1 MPKKILLVVNPISGD
16 INKDDLIEQVKAS
29 TLVDQ
34 ELLVFKTTGESDGE
48 KIVAEY
54 NKFGPDRILVAG
66 GDGTIKLIAEA
77 LKNDEFSL
85 GILPAGS
92 SNGLATDLNLPID
105 DIEAAIQIAL
115 GEETKSIDA
124 LRINDQLSLHI
135 SDLGVNAELIEKYS
149 ENLIRGKFGY
159 ALNSIPTLIDSNY
172 PFQFTIEA
180 NNKKTTVE
188 AVMLAFANSQQ
199 FGTGALVNPNGKMDD
214 GLFEILIFKKL
225 DVFEIFKTLR
235 QEVELNSEFVEVIA
249 TKHAKVTCSN
259 PVSFQIDG
267 EPCGK
272 LTEVEVDILPNSL
285 TIAVGK

>member
-1 MPKKILLVVNPISGD
+1 MPNKILLVVNPISGD
-16 INKDDLIEQVKAS
+16 KNKDELIEQVKGSIS
-29 TLVDQ
+29 TNQ
-34 ELLVFKTTGESDGE
+34 ELLVFKTTGENDGE
-48 KIVAEY
+48 KVLSEF
-54 NKFGPDRILVAG
+54 KQFKPDRILVAG
-66 GDGTIKLIAEA
+66 GDGTVKLIAEA
-77 LKNDEFSL
+77 LKSYNFSL

-92 SNGLATDLNLPID
+92 SNGLATDLKLPVD
-105 DIEAAIQIAL
+105 DMQEAISIAL
-115 GEETKSIDA
+115 GEETKSMDA
-124 LRINDQLSLHI
+124 LCINDQWSLHI

-159 ALNSIPTLIDSNY
+159 ALNSIPTLIDSDY
-172 PFQFTIEA
+172 PYQFTIEA

-199 FGTGALVNPNGKMDD
+199 FGTGAMVNPGGKIDD

-235 QEVELNSEFVEVIA
+235 KEAQLDTEFVEVIT
-249 TKHAKVTCSN
+249 TKHAKVTCPS

-272 LTEVEVDILPNSL
+272 MKEVEVDILPNSL